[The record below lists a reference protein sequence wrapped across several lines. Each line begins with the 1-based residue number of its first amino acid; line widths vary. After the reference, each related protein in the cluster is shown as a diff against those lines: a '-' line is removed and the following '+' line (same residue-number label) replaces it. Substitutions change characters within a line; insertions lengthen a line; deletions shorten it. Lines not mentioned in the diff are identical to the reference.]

1 MDLITH
7 SSHPPLILIIDDDR
21 FMRVQLQEVMA
32 EEGYRVEEAKNGE
45 EGLALY
51 TQMQPDIVLL
61 DAVMPIMD
69 GFTCC
74 QKLQQ
79 LCQEATS
86 QATMHICPP
95 VLMITSLEDQK
106 SVNQAFAVGAADYI
120 TKPIHW
126 PVLRQRV
133 RRLIDQHRLYLQLQ
147 ATNQKLAEANDALQ
161 RIASLDSL
169 TQVANRRRFDLCLQ
183 REWRRLAREHKALS
197 LILADIDYFKSYN
210 DTYGHQ
216 AGDRCLYQVAQAI
229 QTAVKRPADVVA
241 RYGGEEFAVI
251 LPDTES
257 KGAIHVAKEI
267 REQVKQMNLDHVES
281 PIERK
286 VSLSLGV
293 ASLMPDSNLM
303 PAKLIAIADQALYQ
317 AKASGRD
324 CICLS
329 TS

>member
-1 MDLITH
+1 MDLTAP
-7 SSHPPLILIIDDDR
+7 SPDPPLILVIDDDR
-21 FMRVQLQEVMA
+21 FMRVQIQDMMA
-32 EEGYRVEEAKNGE
+32 QEGYRVEEAKNGE
-45 EGLALY
+45 EGLAAYAHLH
-51 TQMQPDIVLL
+51 PDVVLL

-74 QKLQQ
+74 ARLQ
-79 LCQEATS
+79 EMGATVDPA
-86 QATMHICPP
+86 ATMQSCSP

-106 SVNQAFAVGAADYI
+106 SVDQAFSVGAADYV

-147 ATNQKLAEANDALQ
+147 ATNQKLAEANYALE
-161 RIASLDSL
+161 RIVSLDSL
-169 TQVANRRRFDLCLQ
+169 TQVGNRRRFDEYLQ
-183 REWRRLAREHKALS
+183 KEWRRLSRERKVLS

-229 QTAVKRPADVVA
+229 RNAVKRPADLVA
-241 RYGGEEFAVI
+241 RYGGEEFAVV
-251 LPDTES
+251 LPDTEA

-267 REQVKQMNLDHVES
+267 RHHIKQLDLEHVES
-281 PIERK
+281 PIEGK
-286 VSLSLGV
+286 ISLSLGV
-293 ASLMPDSNLM
+293 ASLIPDVNLT
-303 PAKLIAIADQALYQ
+303 PATLISIADHALYQ

-329 TS
+329 AS